1 MTLLRQIQDAAV
13 DSSVHLPDVLRRCK
27 LLGARLGNDEFKRW
41 VDRELNGYSKDDELP
56 NYRILNVDSLGH
68 FIGVGGSQF
77 KNAPIPPMAIPKKY
91 HDMVCVHRMAEPISS
106 LSELLR
112 GGDGEN
118 FQVPWPA
125 DLIALVGR
133 EIYQYNSCLAAWKVI
148 PRGAIAG
155 MVDTVRTRILSFAIE
170 IEANAPNA
178 GEAAP
183 NTLPLPQKEVSN
195 VFNTYIMGGVGNLA
209 AGGRDFAQASQV
221 TVQEGD
227 FSSLRDL
234 LCKLD
239 VPAEEISTLE
249 NSIKDDAKDAGPG
262 KLGPKTSSWVGRM
275 VQKAAEGTL
284 KIGTSAAASVIGK
297 AIAKYL
303 GLE

>member
-13 DSSVHLPDVLRRCK
+13 DSSVNLPDLLRRCK

-41 VDRELNGYSKDDELP
+41 VDRELNGYAKDDELP
-56 NYRILNVDSLGH
+56 DYRVLNVDSLGH
-68 FIGVGGSQF
+68 FVGVGGSQF

-112 GGDGEN
+112 TGGGDN

-125 DLIALVGR
+125 DLIALVGAK
-133 EIYQYNSCLAAWKVI
+133 IYQYNSCLAAWKVI
-148 PRGAIAG
+148 PRGALAG
-155 MVDTVRTRILSFAIE
+155 LVDTVRTRILSFVIE
-170 IEANAPNA
+170 IEATAPNA
-178 GEAAP
+178 GEAPA
-183 NTLPLPQKEVSN
+183 NTSPLPQKEVSN

-209 AGGRDFAQASQV
+209 AGSQDFTQASQIA
-221 TVQEGD
+221 VQKGD

-234 LCKLD
+234 LCRLN
-239 VPAEEISTLE
+239 VPSEEISTLE
-249 NSIKDDAKDAGPG
+249 TSLKEDAKDSGAE
-262 KLGPKTSSWVGRM
+262 KLGPKTSGWVGRM
-275 VQKAAEGTL
+275 MQKAAEGTL